1 MMHGGSSS
9 SSTSSSSS
17 FSSTTGEDALANFG
31 HKRSTDPV
39 YSSALAFV
47 IDARLVGSSGFY
59 IDNGVDQTVRQKSV
73 ELAERQEIEHEILDL
88 LGLPDRPNKQHVH
101 PSLRKSAPQFLL
113 NIYHKFTEESNGGG
127 RSGRRKRF
135 ADGSNLFTIADER
148 AIGESD
154 VIMSFLN
161 KANRHLPKIRHHRG
175 GHRLWFD
182 TAELGA
188 DPSQQLLY
196 ASLRVYKNRT
206 TGRPWEA
213 LVRGRQV
220 VVRASLIGGYDAI
233 RDSQHLELIAEQ
245 AVPYGYEGWVELNA
259 TQAMQRWI
267 VERIPNKGVFVE
279 AYYAESPRKA
289 TFPHE
294 VGLVLSN
301 RYGRYQPFL
310 VGYCKGPELLHPAGT
325 TEVASSRSKRSIK
338 RSKPSTGRRTDR
350 VRNPFL
356 ERFGGGPG
364 QQKSC
369 QIQTLYV
376 SFRDLNWQD
385 WIIAPDGFGA
395 FFCYGECN
403 FPLNTHMNAT
413 NHALIQTLVHL
424 MHPTRVPK
432 PCCAPTKLNPISVL
446 YHIDDANINLKKYKN
461 MVVKS
466 CGCL

>member
-1 MMHGGSSS
+1 MM
-9 SSTSSSSS
+9 
-17 FSSTTGEDALANFG
+17 L
-31 HKRSTDPV
+31 KI
-39 YSSALAFV
+39 SACAVV
-47 IDARLVGSSGFY
+47 IVLVVHVGLVRSSGFY
-59 IDNGVDQTVRQKSV
+59 IDNGIDQTVREKSV
-73 ELAERQEIEHEILDL
+73 ELHERQEIEHEILEL

-113 NIYHKFTEESNGGG
+113 NIYHKFTEEMNGGK
-127 RSGRRKRF
+127 RRKRY

-182 TAELGA
+182 TTEI
-188 DPSQQLLY
+188 DTERDNNQLLY
-196 ASLRVYKNRT
+196 ASLRMYKNRT
-206 TGRPWEA
+206 TERPWDA
-213 LVRGRQV
+213 IVRGRQL
-220 VVRASLIGGYDAI
+220 VVRASLIGGYDAAKDGH
-233 RDSQHLELIAEQ
+233 RLELVAEQ
-245 AVPYGYEGWVELNA
+245 SVPYNYEGWVELNA

-267 VERIPNKGVFVE
+267 VERVANKGIFVE
-279 AYYAESPRKA
+279 VYYAESPRKEIL
-289 TFPHE
+289 PHD
-294 VGLVLSN
+294 VGLILSN
-301 RYGRYQPFL
+301 RFGRYQPFL
-310 VGYCKGPELLHPAGT
+310 VGYCKGPELVKPTAAIAGG
-325 TEVASSRSKRSIK
+325 SGGRSKRSTRRK
-338 RSKPSTGRRTDR
+338 QGGSGKRTDR
-350 VRNPFL
+350 ARNPFL
-356 ERFGGGPG
+356 ERFGSGSER
-364 QQKSC
+364 QKSC

-395 FFCYGECN
+395 FFCFGECN

>member
-1 MMHGGSSS
+1 MSNVICDVLALSLL
-9 SSTSSSSS
+9 
-17 FSSTTGEDALANFG
+17 TGM
-31 HKRSTDPV
+31 
-39 YSSALAFV
+39 V
-47 IDARLVGSSGFY
+47 IATGFY
-59 IDNGVDQTVRQKSV
+59 IDNGVDQTVREKSV
-73 ELAERQEIEHEILDL
+73 DLQERQEIEHEILEL

-113 NIYHKFTEESNGGG
+113 NIYHKFTEEVNGG
-127 RSGRRKRF
+127 RQRRKRF
-135 ADGSNLFTIADER
+135 TDGSNLFTIADER

-182 TAELGA
+182 TTEIGS
-188 DPSQQLLY
+188 DSNNQLLY
-196 ASLRVYKNRT
+196 ASLRMYKNRT
-206 TGRPWEA
+206 TERPWDA
-213 LVRGRQV
+213 IVRGRQI
-220 VVRASLIGGYDAI
+220 VVRASLIGGYDAVKDGH
-233 RDSQHLELIAEQ
+233 RLEYVAEQ
-245 AVPYGYEGWVELNA
+245 AVPYNYEGWVEINA
-259 TQAMQRWI
+259 TQAMQRWV
-267 VERIPNKGVFVE
+267 VERVANKGIFVE
-279 AYYAESPRKA
+279 VFYAESPRKEVL
-289 TFPHE
+289 PHE
-294 VGLVLSN
+294 VGLILSN
-301 RYGRYQPFL
+301 RFGRYQPFL
-310 VGYCKGPELLHPAGT
+310 VGYCKGPELVKPTAAVGATLGH
-325 TEVASSRSKRSIK
+325 RSKRSVR
-338 RSKPSTGRRTDR
+338 RSKGPGSSKRTDR
-350 VRNPFL
+350 PRNPFL
-356 ERFGGGPG
+356 ERFGAGSERL
-364 QQKSC
+364 KSC

-395 FFCYGECN
+395 FFCFGECN

>member
-1 MMHGGSSS
+1 MLEHSLCIVVTVVHVLIRPV
-9 SSTSSSSS
+9 SST
-17 FSSTTGEDALANFG
+17 
-31 HKRSTDPV
+31 
-39 YSSALAFV
+39 
-47 IDARLVGSSGFY
+47 GFY
-59 IDNGVDQTVRQKSV
+59 IDNGVDQTVREKSV
-73 ELAERQEIEHEILDL
+73 ELQERQEIEHEILEL

-113 NIYHKFTEESNGGG
+113 NIYHKFTEEMNGGG
-127 RSGRRKRF
+127 RRRKRY

-182 TAELGA
+182 TAEIDA
-188 DPSQQLLY
+188 ERDNNQLLY
-196 ASLRVYKNRT
+196 ASLRMYKNRT
-206 TGRPWEA
+206 AERPWDA
-213 LVRGRQV
+213 IVRGRQI
-220 VVRASLIGGYDAI
+220 VVRASLIGGYDAAKEGH
-233 RDSQHLELIAEQ
+233 RLELVAEQ
-245 AVPYGYEGWVELNA
+245 SVPYNYEGWVELNA
-259 TQAMQRWI
+259 TQAMQRW
-267 VERIPNKGVFVE
+267 VVDRVGNKGIFVE
-279 AYYAESPRKA
+279 VYYAESPRKEIL
-289 TFPHE
+289 PHE
-294 VGLVLSN
+294 VGLILSN
-301 RYGRYQPFL
+301 RFGQYQPFL
-310 VGYCKGPELLHPAGT
+310 VGYCKGPELVKPTATISGGST
-325 TEVASSRSKRSIK
+325 GGGRSKRSIRRK
-338 RSKPSTGRRTDR
+338 QNGSGGKRTDR

-356 ERFGGGPG
+356 ERFGDGAGRH
-364 QQKSC
+364 KSC

-395 FFCYGECN
+395 FFCFGECN

>member
-1 MMHGGSSS
+1 MSGAV
-9 SSTSSSSS
+9 
-17 FSSTTGEDALANFG
+17 F
-31 HKRSTDPV
+31 
-39 YSSALAFV
+39 YSVVFYAV
-47 IDARLVGSSGFY
+47 IGMVSSSGFY
-59 IDNGVDQTVRQKSV
+59 IDNGRDQTVREKSV
-73 ELAERQEIEHEILDL
+73 SLHERQEIEHEILEL

-113 NIYHKFTEESNGGG
+113 NIYHKFTEESNGG
-127 RSGRRKRF
+127 RQRRKRF
-135 ADGSNLFTIADER
+135 ADSNNVFTIADER

-182 TAELGA
+182 TAEIGS
-188 DPSQQLLY
+188 DDNQLVY
-196 ASLRVYKNRT
+196 ASLRMYKNRSAI
-206 TGRPWEA
+206 RPWDA
-213 LVRGRQV
+213 IVHGQQII
-220 VVRASLIGGYDAI
+220 VRASLIGGYDEAKDGH
-233 RDSQHLELIAEQ
+233 RLEFVGEQ
-245 AVPYGYEGWVELNA
+245 AVPFNYEGWVEINA
-259 TQAMQRWI
+259 TQAMQRW
-267 VERIPNKGVFVE
+267 VVDRVNNKGIFVE
-279 AYYAESPRKA
+279 VYFAESPRKEVL
-289 TFPHE
+289 PHE
-294 VGLVLSN
+294 VGLILSN
-301 RYGRYQPFL
+301 KFGRYQPFL
-310 VGYCKGPELLHPAGT
+310 VGYCKGPELVKPTVHSGKGGGAG
-325 TEVASSRSKRSIK
+325 SRVKRSLRRK
-338 RSKPSTGRRTDR
+338 GGGSRRSERT
-350 VRNPFL
+350 RNPFL
-356 ERFGGGPG
+356 ERFGGSDRL
-364 QQKSC
+364 KSC

-395 FFCYGECN
+395 FFCFGECN

-461 MVVKS
+461 MVVKN

>member
-1 MMHGGSSS
+1 MLKFKVCGSVVALYVLIGMVH
-9 SSTSSSSS
+9 ST
-17 FSSTTGEDALANFG
+17 
-31 HKRSTDPV
+31 
-39 YSSALAFV
+39 
-47 IDARLVGSSGFY
+47 GFY
-59 IDNGVDQTVRQKSV
+59 IDNGVDQTVREKSV
-73 ELAERQEIEHEILDL
+73 ELHERQEIEHEILEL

-113 NIYHKFTEESNGGG
+113 NIYHKFTEEFNGGHT
-127 RSGRRKRF
+127 RRKRY
-135 ADGSNLFTIADER
+135 ADGGNLFTIADER

-182 TAELGA
+182 TSEIGSGG
-188 DPSQQLLY
+188 DNNELLY
-196 ASLRVYKNRT
+196 ASLRMYKNRT
-206 TGRPWEA
+206 TERPWDA
-213 LVRGRQV
+213 IVRGRQI
-220 VVRASLIGGYDAI
+220 VVRASLIGGYDAVK
-233 RDSQHLELIAEQ
+233 DGHQLEYIGEQ
-245 AVPYGYEGWVELNA
+245 SVPYSYEGWVELNA
-259 TQAMQRWI
+259 TQAMQRW
-267 VERIPNKGVFVE
+267 VVDRVGNKGIFVE
-279 AYYAESPRKA
+279 VYYAESPRKDIL
-289 TFPHE
+289 PHE
-294 VGLVLSN
+294 VGLILSN
-301 RYGRYQPFL
+301 RFGRYQPFL
-310 VGYCKGPELLHPAGT
+310 VGYCKGPELVKPT
-325 TEVASSRSKRSIK
+325 ASITDGSLGGGRSKRSIRRNKGGNSK
-338 RSKPSTGRRTDR
+338 RTERI
-350 VRNPFL
+350 RNPFL
-356 ERFGGGPG
+356 ERFGAASER
-364 QQKSC
+364 QKSC

-395 FFCYGECN
+395 FFCFGECN
-403 FPLNTHMNAT
+403 FPLNSHMNAT